1 MASTRS
7 VFRGTRDGYQQFRND
22 EVETD
27 HDYYTLSD
35 FMNDSK
41 EEILILFSK
50 YCPCCLSPLGFDENE
65 RVIRLTDDT
74 YDNSGT
80 GFHKNDNRNMNN
92 GDTDPSMTRKRGR
105 SEGSL
110 NAVDVLFQGISE
122 YRKRQ
127 NDFDHRDPLNNINN
141 NNQFNSW
148 NNKDNNNNNNT
159 DNNMYNRNFKSIENN
174 LRFQGVISDV
184 ANNIEQYSNNNNGRF
199 NYPRGNNS
207 YDYKNFGGN
216 NGGRSLYNLTNDS
229 LNNLF
234 YTTEDII
241 NDRMHNI
248 DHPKRSIAKGIM
260 NKLNQITNNI
270 VTYWNSENDKRI
282 RLPNGSSADGASMGG
297 VNGATGGT
305 YNSNNSN
312 SGIANGGNETSSN
325 PVSSIGAIIQEG
337 KKVVLGAANNHLQIG
352 RYRDGYDDI
361 DVMSMR
367 TTNRNYNDDSGDEE
381 GADTSMGAA
390 FHYGSDGIPTESLF
404 KDSNV
409 NNNHGATFD
418 SSEVSSQRSQQSQT
432 AKQDNASNYTDNSFI
447 FGSNSVDDDA
457 TVVSDNYIDRLD
469 LLQERDSKS
478 DTDDV

>member
-1 MASTRS
+1 
-7 VFRGTRDGYQQFRND
+7 
-22 EVETD
+22 
-27 HDYYTLSD
+27 
-35 FMNDSK
+35 
-41 EEILILFSK
+41 
-50 YCPCCLSPLGFDENE
+50 
-65 RVIRLTDDT
+65 
-74 YDNSGT
+74 
-80 GFHKNDNRNMNN
+80 
-92 GDTDPSMTRKRGR
+92 
-105 SEGSL
+105 
-110 NAVDVLFQGISE
+110 
-122 YRKRQ
+122 
-127 NDFDHRDPLNNINN
+127 
-141 NNQFNSW
+141 
-148 NNKDNNNNNNT
+148 
-159 DNNMYNRNFKSIENN
+159 
-174 LRFQGVISDV
+174 
-184 ANNIEQYSNNNNGRF
+184 
-199 NYPRGNNS
+199 
-207 YDYKNFGGN
+207 
-216 NGGRSLYNLTNDS
+216 
-229 LNNLF
+229 
-234 YTTEDII
+234 
-241 NDRMHNI
+241 MHNI
-248 DHPKRSIAKGIM
+248 DHPNRSIAKGIM

-282 RLPNGSSADGASMGG
+282 RLPNGSSADGASIGG

-337 KKVVLGAANNHLQIG
+337 KKVMLGAANNHLQIG